1 MDKETHIL
9 NPSTNRFVLVGSS
22 KYKRLVKEG
31 VIKPHVPQPQTQ
43 PQPAPSRP
51 PSPESPPST
60 RSLKKELIKTTT
72 DIVRDNRQDFVDLTQ
87 KQTDALLK
95 RMLYEKLCIDK
106 PNAKKKT
113 HKKHKK
119 KYASSSSDSSDA
131 DTDSE

>member
-31 VIKPHVPQPQTQ
+31 VIKPHVPQPAQ
-43 PQPAPSRP
+43 SRP

-119 KYASSSSDSSDA
+119 KYASSSSDSSDT

>member
-9 NPSTNRFVLVGSS
+9 NPSTNRFVLVGSP

-31 VIKPHVPQPQTQ
+31 VIKPHVPQT
-43 PQPAPSRP
+43 RP
-51 PSPESPPST
+51 PSPEPAQARPPSPKPAQAT
-60 RSLKKELIKTTT
+60 RSLKKELIKTTI

-106 PNAKKKT
+106 PNTKKT
-113 HKKHKK
+113 HKRNKK
-119 KYASSSSDSSDA
+119 KYATSSSDSDT